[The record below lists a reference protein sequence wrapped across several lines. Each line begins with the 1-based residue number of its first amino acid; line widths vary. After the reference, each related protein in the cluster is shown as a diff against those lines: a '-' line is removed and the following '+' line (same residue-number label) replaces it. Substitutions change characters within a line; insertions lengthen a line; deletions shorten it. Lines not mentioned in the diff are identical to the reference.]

1 MARQPARARLKETD
15 LSGNIEDEV
24 LEWLRAHPRE
34 DGYELR
40 EIARQFSISP
50 ERLRD
55 RLRRLVD
62 DGSITQ
68 SDPVHGF
75 SDGNPIYRLVD
86 SAAG

>member
-1 MARQPARARLKETD
+1 M
-15 LSGNIEDEV
+15 SSNIEDAV
-24 LEWLRAHPRE
+24 IDWLRAHPRE
-34 DGYELR
+34 GGYELR

-62 DGSITQ
+62 DGLLIQ

-75 SDGNPIYRLVD
+75 SDGNPSYRVVQDAPGESL
-86 SAAG
+86 

>member
-1 MARQPARARLKETD
+1 MSSDNVESAV
-15 LSGNIEDEV
+15 I
-24 LEWLRAHPRE
+24 EWLRAHPSD

-40 EIARQFSISP
+40 EIARKFGISP

-62 DGSITQ
+62 DGKLTQ

-75 SDGNPIYRLVD
+75 SDGNPSYRLIAD
-86 SAAG
+86 TSE